1 MKTLKIILI
10 TISLFLTMND
20 MVFSQPFTKKYI
32 MSFHTCG
39 VNCNGFQDHKVNL
52 AESDDGIN
60 WTLVPNFIPYGGSVP
75 DVIIRGSKLYIYTP
89 GMVKRYDKITNTWDS
104 NPVPVSIIDNNGA
117 PVQFVDPSA
126 IIDNSGKIV
135 LFYLNSTGLTGDP
148 AGCQTYPCTKYFD
161 SAVEVEGSDG
171 TQFISQSGDRATY
184 QLTDSPSSASDP
196 DIFFDGT
203 HYILYISKGQGIIAM
218 KSDTLQGS
226 YTVFPNL
233 PNGVLTNQGGV
244 PSGYFDDINNQYW
257 TYVHSTNNAGSVVI
271 RRAVHSD
278 FNSQLT
284 SFSTVLSG
292 PIIGETSTT
301 TTESPGITLNTF
313 LVTGVE
319 LVNSNIP
326 NKFELTQ
333 NYPNPFNPST
343 TIEYSI
349 PAAGVGDIS
358 SVQLTVYDIFGREVS
373 ELVNAKQNP
382 GKYKINFNAEDLS
395 CGIYFYKLSVT
406 GTSGN
411 FTQTKKMILLR

>member
-1 MKTLKIILI
+1 MKALKIILI
-10 TISLFLTMND
+10 AISLFLIVND
-20 MVFSQPFTKKYI
+20 MIFSQPFTKKYI
-32 MSFHTCG
+32 MSFHTCD
-39 VNCNGFQDHKVNL
+39 VNCNGFQDHKVHL
-52 AESDDGIN
+52 AESNDGIN

-75 DVIIRGSKLYIYTP
+75 DVIIRGSKLYIFTP

-117 PVQFVDPSA
+117 PVQYVDPSA

-148 AGCQTYPCTKYFD
+148 ASCQSYPCTKYFD

-184 QLTDSPSSASDP
+184 QLTNSPSSASDP

-203 HYILYISKGQGIIAM
+203 NYILYISKGQGIIAM

-257 TYVHSTNNAGSVVI
+257 TYVHSNNAGSVVI

-292 PIIGETSTT
+292 PIIGETFTT

-313 LVTGVE
+313 LLTNVE
-319 LVNSNIP
+319 LVNDNIP
-326 NKFELTQ
+326 VKFSLVQ

-349 PAAGVGDIS
+349 PTVETRHAL
-358 SVQLTVYDIFGREVS
+358 SVQLKIYDILGREVAVLIN
-373 ELVNAKQNP
+373 EQQQPGYYKVNFDAS
-382 GKYKINFNAEDLS
+382 ALS
-395 CGIYFYKLSVT
+395 SGMYFYRIIAGKFV
-406 GTSGN
+406 
-411 FTQTKKMILLR
+411 QTKKMVLLK